1 MTNNNQ
7 LNQQIDKYKR
17 QARTGI
23 PGLQQLCNNRGTPT
37 FKTTSMQASKLRPTS
52 GGACAP
58 QALSVFSECA
68 LNDALMLMHSN
79 WCSFTDADAGN
90 EWQLMFSCQLS
101 WKYCLLLS
109 TFAKFWNLCCF
120 CQLTMRIEKWIKYH
134 ISKTNSALVA
144 VWNRKRDKNVSNWSQ
159 FKSKNDNRFEII
171 LSLTILKQKIQ
182 RTKDSRLNVS
192 FFR

>member
-37 FKTTSMQASKLRPTS
+37 FKTTSMQASKLRPHREVR
-52 GGACAP
+52 
-58 QALSVFSECA
+58 ALRKLSECS
-68 LNDALMLMHSN
+68 LNVLWMMHWCWCTRTDAHLLMLMLVMSDTL
-79 WCSFTDADAGN
+79 FT
-90 EWQLMFSCQLS
+90 LMFSCQLS
-101 WKYCLLLS
+101 WKFCLLLS

-120 CQLTMRIEKWIKYH
+120 CQLTMRIEKWVKYH

-144 VWNRKRDKNVSNWSQ
+144 VWN
-159 FKSKNDNRFEII
+159 
-171 LSLTILKQKIQ
+171 
-182 RTKDSRLNVS
+182 
-192 FFR
+192 

>member
-1 MTNNNQ
+1 MWVRSAQGNMYPKKWKGQTNSF
-7 LNQQIDKYKR
+7 LFTPGS
-17 QARTGI
+17 AR
-23 PGLQQLCNNRGTPT
+23 
-37 FKTTSMQASKLRPTS
+37 S
-52 GGACAP
+52 
-58 QALSVFSECA
+58 
-68 LNDALMLMHSN
+68 LNDALVLMHWCWCTGTYADLLMLMLVQVMSDTL
-79 WCSFTDADAGN
+79 FTRS
-90 EWQLMFSCQLS
+90 SCQLNL
-101 WKYCLLLS
+101 KFRLLLS

-120 CQLTMRIEKWIKYH
+120 CHLTMRIEKWVKYH

-159 FKSKNDNRFEII
+159 FKGENDNRFEII